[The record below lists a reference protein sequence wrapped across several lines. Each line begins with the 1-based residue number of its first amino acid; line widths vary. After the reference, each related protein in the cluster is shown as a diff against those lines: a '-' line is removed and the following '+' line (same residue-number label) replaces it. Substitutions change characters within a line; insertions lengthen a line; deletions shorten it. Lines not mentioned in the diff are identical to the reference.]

1 MTSSEARALQFEP
14 RKLERRRFQRVQVAL
29 LGRYMLANR
38 QEYPCQTIDMSPG
51 SASLNAP
58 VRGAIGERVIVYLEH
73 LGRVEGEIARH
84 LPQGFAMTIHA
95 APHKRDKMAS
105 QLTWFANRQAL
116 GLPEDRRHER
126 IVPRNLAVVIRLES
140 GREVAARLIDV
151 SLSGA
156 AVAMHSKPAIG
167 VGLTI
172 GSTNAKVVRH
182 FEGGIGVEFRLPL
195 SPDRLDENIVL

>member
-1 MTSSEARALQFEP
+1 MMSSEAEAPHSEQ
-14 RKLERRRFQRVQVAL
+14 RKLERRRFQRVDVAL

-38 QEYPCQTIDMSPG
+38 QEYPCETVDMSPG
-51 SASLNAP
+51 SVSLSAP
-58 VRGAIGERVIVYLEH
+58 VRGEIGERVIVYLEH
-73 LGRVEGEIARH
+73 IGRVEGEIARH
-84 LPQGFAMTIHA
+84 LPHGFAMTIHA
-95 APHKRDKMAS
+95 AAHKRDKMAS
-105 QLTWFANRQAL
+105 QLTWFANRRAL

-126 IVPRNLAVVIRLES
+126 IVPRSLAVTVRLES

-156 AVAMHSKPAIG
+156 ALAMSSKPNVG
-167 VGLTI
+167 VGVTL

>member
-1 MTSSEARALQFEP
+1 MMSSEAEAQAEA
-14 RKLERRRFQRVQVAL
+14 RKLERRRFQRVEVAL
-29 LGRYMLANR
+29 LGRYMLPNR

-51 SASLNAP
+51 SVSLSAP
-58 VRGAIGERVIVYLEH
+58 VRGDIGERVIVYLEH
-73 LGRVEGEIARH
+73 IGRVEGEIARH
-84 LPQGFAMTIHA
+84 LPHGFAMSIQA

-105 QLTWFANRQAL
+105 QLTWFANRRAL

-126 IVPRNLAVVIRLES
+126 IVPRSLAVTVRLES
-140 GREVAARLIDV
+140 GREVPARLIDV

-156 AVAMHSKPAIG
+156 AIAMSSKPAIG
-167 VGLTI
+167 AGIVV

-182 FEGGIGVEFRLPL
+182 FEGGIGIEFRLPL